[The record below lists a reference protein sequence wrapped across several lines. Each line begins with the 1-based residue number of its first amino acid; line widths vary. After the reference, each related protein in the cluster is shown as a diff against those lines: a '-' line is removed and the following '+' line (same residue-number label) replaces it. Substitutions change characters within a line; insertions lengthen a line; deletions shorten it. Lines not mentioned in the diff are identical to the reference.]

1 MKKIVLSMIT
11 VSLFI
16 LTLAGVYCVAE
27 AGDMMDKGKMM
38 MEKNGGTT
46 SEDMMEK
53 GKMMMQ
59 DADSAEKGMSLFND
73 PKAFN
78 GSGDMSCSSCHP
90 GGKGLEK
97 AGVAGKTEWKTP
109 VAVLTSLE
117 DAINVCIMMANKGK
131 AIDPTSEEMNN
142 VISYIKS
149 LGKGESMGMGMDKE
163 MGHSKSDMMEKMK
176 KKAPGY

>member
-1 MKKIVLSMIT
+1 
-11 VSLFI
+11 
-16 LTLAGVYCVAE
+16 
-27 AGDMMDKGKMM
+27 
-38 MEKNGGTT
+38 
-46 SEDMMEK
+46 
-53 GKMMMQ
+53 
-59 DADSAEKGMSLFND
+59 MSLFND

-131 AIDPTSEEMNN
+131 AIEPKSEEMNN
-142 VISYIKS
+142 MIAYIKS
-149 LGKGESMGMGMDKE
+149 LDKGGSMGMEKE
-163 MGHSKSDMMEKMK
+163 MGQSKVDMMEKIK